1 MLRRLLLRVP
11 AQQAL
16 EPSALAFGV
25 LAMVAVVAMATGC
38 DEPPRAPAA
47 HVGVTAVELKAFEVR
62 DDQIDRFEH
71 CPPAGEIGQDWVP
84 PLPDWHPPASS
95 AASAVPESHA
105 EAPGSGAGDAT
116 GTGGDPSAPPPSEAA
131 DEAAPAS
138 IAVLTDEAASQT
150 RAAFRRCY
158 HHGLLYDPTQDG
170 HVAVVLRVDGAGKVA
185 SVETWGACDLSPE
198 ALVCM
203 RDEARHVKLRPPV
216 GGSATVTVPA
226 VFTRGEEKQSSTRDT
241 YAASAYVAIEA
252 TRPRLHHCEETA
264 RFAHAGVFAS
274 ALFSIDV
281 DERGKG
287 VHVAVDQ
294 WKGGHELLACAAEV
308 LRDAP
313 FATPPAGR
321 GRVIVPVV
329 FNPRPGTR

>member
-1 MLRRLLLRVP
+1 MRRRLLLRVL
-11 AQQAL
+11 AL
-16 EPSALAFGV
+16 KGLAFRVLSPLTLVALA
-25 LAMVAVVAMATGC
+25 AGC
-38 DEPPRAPAA
+38 EEPPRAPAEN
-47 HVGVTAVELKAFEVR
+47 VGVTAVELKAFEVR

-95 AASAVPESHA
+95 AAVPESHA
-105 EAPGSGAGDAT
+105 EATGSGGGDAT
-116 GTGGDPSAPPPSEAA
+116 GTGGDPGAPSSEAA

-150 RAAFRRCY
+150 RVAFRRCY

-185 SVETWGACDLSPE
+185 SVEAWGACDLSPE